1 MSFGI
6 TPVVRIL
13 NEAGD
18 GFKLINLSDFNEDLY
33 TLYEDVVEIAKG
45 VVDHVIEA
53 EAGVK
58 VSAGK
63 TDAKPPEGA
72 GEPAKPPEG
81 AGEPAKP
88 PEGAGEPAKPPEGAG
103 EPAKPPEGAG
113 VGWGSQPPPA
123 AASEAEKPAE
133 AQPPAEAAAKATK
146 AK

>member
-58 VSAGK
+58 VREDA
-63 TDAKPPEGA
+63 TD
-72 GEPAKPPEG
+72 
-81 AGEPAKP
+81 AKP

>member
-58 VSAGK
+58 VSEGK
-63 TDAKPPEGA
+63 TD
-72 GEPAKPPEG
+72 
-81 AGEPAKP
+81 
-88 PEGAGEPAKPPEGAG
+88 AKPPEGAG